1 MPLLFVNPKTGF
13 LALNML
19 NMFMFSIKWVTAAT
33 TYFGVNL
40 HCLAFLLKQRE
51 SNISS
56 EISFLPVIVVD
67 ILRIDT
73 ITCNLLFFKSF
84 RTLT

>member
-1 MPLLFVNPKTGF
+1 MPLLFANPEDRASRVEHVEYV
-13 LALNML
+13 LVLN
-19 NMFMFSIKWVTAAT
+19 KWVTAG
-33 TYFGVNL
+33 YHLFL
-40 HCLAFLLKQRE
+40 SKLSLAFLLKQLG

-73 ITCNLLFFKSF
+73 ITCYLLFFKSF
-84 RTLT
+84 RPVT